1 MSNPSVSC
9 TSKSRSEDHGEAGFS
24 LVELSV
30 ALVIIGLLMGL
41 ALPMLQAHTQ
51 RAMIKVTR
59 DHQRLIHGALK
70 VYQQTQRNH
79 TLPCPADPK
88 ALGKK
93 RGIAN
98 CAMRNHE
105 GIVPHRTLGL
115 PERMAQDGYQHYFT
129 YAVEH
134 NVTRPMD
141 DFATIKGGHIQ
152 VFNSEGLPV
161 LDSKVEGNFVTFVL
175 VSHGPSGEGAFT
187 PSGERL
193 PIINEVSPAKR
204 RNVNGHPEYQEGG
217 GDQVYWVSQLVFRSA
232 VDPQ

>member
-1 MSNPSVSC
+1 MRSQPVSC
-9 TSKSRSEDHGEAGFS
+9 TSKSRSMDHAEAGFS

-30 ALVIIGLLMGL
+30 ALVIAGLLMGL

-59 DHQRLIHGALK
+59 DHQHLIHGALK
-70 VYQQTQRNH
+70 IYQQTQRNH

-93 RGIAN
+93 RGLAN

-115 PERMAQDGYQHYFT
+115 PERVAQDGYQHYFT

-152 VFNSEGLPV
+152 VFNSEGHPV
-161 LDSKVEGNFVTFVL
+161 LDSKVEGNFVTFL
-175 VSHGPSGEGAFT
+175 LISHGPSGEGAFA

-193 PIINEVSPAKR
+193 PLLTEASLVKR
-204 RNVNGHPEYQEGG
+204 RNIDGQPEYQEGG
-217 GDQVYWVSQLVFRSA
+217 EDQVYWVSQLVFRSS
-232 VDPQ
+232 VDHQ